1 MTSVLIQNGE
11 LYSDGNQIIY
21 VNGAYKV
28 KEGEEKTE
36 LMSLI
41 EDFRCSNA
49 NDMTSQI
56 LATRMKQIKNSEEEM
71 TNMCKEVEKYAANKV
86 AEAKMGEK
94 IENVIG
100 MIKEGLGID
109 LIARV
114 SRLTVDQVTAIGKQ
128 ASLL

>member
-1 MTSVLIQNGE
+1 
-11 LYSDGNQIIY
+11 
-21 VNGAYKV
+21 
-28 KEGEEKTE
+28 
-36 LMSLI
+36 
-41 EDFRCSNA
+41 
-49 NDMTSQI
+49 
-56 LATRMKQIKNSEEEM
+56 
-71 TNMCKEVEKYAANKV
+71 MCKEVEKYAANKV
-86 AEAKMGEK
+86 AEAKMKEK